1 MKKRRSRG
9 HNHRVLPYI
18 LIVIT
23 IIVVLSLVAGYLF
36 LGKTGNLSRFSTTTT
51 MIAVHPIILY
61 INQGNGAVNESNFGS
76 MISFAKSNGFNTIFF
91 QVYRSGV
98 LLFTNSQLSYFV
110 SEAHSSNFSI
120 FFALYFTN
128 SSETIPSSIYSLGE
142 NGINLDMSTLDLV
155 TQSAL
160 LSSLQTNF
168 RGQSAVTTLD
178 FQTTLKP
185 DLLIFETYSPSDS
198 QYIHAG
204 IIASVGVFAT
214 TSEQDYNTQFSYALT
229 HSDGVMVFDYA
240 TLLARGY

>member
-1 MKKRRSRG
+1 MRKRRSRR
-9 HNHRVLPYI
+9 HSYSVLPYI

-23 IIVVLSLVAGYLF
+23 IFVVLSIVAGYFF
-36 LGKTGNLSRFSTTTT
+36 LGKTGNASTFSTTT
-51 MIAVHPIILY
+51 MSSAHPIILY

-110 SEAHSSNFSI
+110 SESHSNNFSI

-142 NGINLDMSTLDLV
+142 NGINLDMSTLDPGA
-155 TQSAL
+155 QNAL
-160 LSSLQTNF
+160 LSQLQTNF
-168 RGQSAVTTLD
+168 RGESAVTTFD

-185 DLLIFETYSPSDS
+185 DILIYETYSPSDS

-204 IIASVGVFAT
+204 IIGSVGVFAT
-214 TSEQDYNTQFSYALT
+214 TSEQDYNTQFNYALT